1 MATYLPNVTDVLPD
15 PALYTPDFSFI
26 DTMLRRRQALYEQG
40 FAQVNSAYNFVN
52 RDVLN
57 PYSIKVRDEFLN
69 QARQNL
75 KNLSAMDLS
84 QQQNVAAAKGVF
96 DPFVKNRPVLMDM
109 AYTAHMRQQMD
120 IAESYRLKDGGKEFS
135 EYNLQYLRQQM
146 DDFSRDDISTV
157 GTYYSN
163 RRSFSPYYDYNKE
176 VQDKMKDFKPST
188 YKFERIRGLYKMG
201 QEDSSWREA
210 EISEY
215 LNGVLSDKAK
225 QQMRIEA
232 QVTVGRDPAALVT
245 AYNQAAQQQL
255 MMNKYN
261 LEQIDKQLGSTS
273 DPVKKNLL
281 TRQREKIEDN
291 NREINT
297 IMENVGKGDMTF
309 IKQNSEKLAFSS
321 YFNQKLSG
329 YVKAFAHEEK
339 VQKIDADQA
348 GIALMHEDRADS
360 RQLRGFAHAE
370 KMEAIRAANK
380 VQGNTAKLGNFQ
392 VGELAEDDPVSLE
405 KTISGLQLQ
414 MDAASQTAAQ
424 VTLEQK
430 RHIFT
435 KMKERNPNLTGRPE
449 DLTNEQVLNWIKTGG
464 PGGKRI
470 DPNDEYYTYER
481 KLAIIQSERAAIENQ
496 LEKIENG
503 TLQGLSDAD
512 KKAVRKVN
520 TSIQQIGTIK
530 LDDGTTIE
538 AKDLANGLRNG
549 TIKVVEF
556 GGQSSGSPIGGAP
569 TPSSLKFT
577 INGREIQSS
586 YKYSPDA
593 KKFVY
598 SNVALSNA
606 YNKIKDVVNSAGSA
620 YEKFLENRE
629 KYMERNFAAVSLPS
643 KVLSFDAG
651 GPAAK
656 SLEGTV
662 GSLLPPGFDIK
673 HAGVGVTPNN
683 QGNTYYYITPKS
695 DGSESP
701 EKIAD
706 MLTARGVKV
715 RLIKTK
721 KGPAIFEIANLN
733 NDIARQFR
741 TFSTIE
747 TSVVREMQEY
757 TGAQEYTSV
766 PFNVPGS
773 NTKFFIKK
781 SGNVFYLHV
790 NGLGPSYPQAFS
802 SPVEAISMAR
812 LLAANN
818 GAGVQVFLNSEQEAE
833 EPAAPPINPDDF
845 NFE

>member
-26 DTMLRRRQALYEQG
+26 DTMLRRRQGLYEQG

-96 DPFVKNRPVLMDM
+96 DPFIKNRPVLMDM

-146 DDFSRDDISTV
+146 DDFSKDDIGTV
-157 GTYYSN
+157 GNYYSN
-163 RRSFSPYYDYNKE
+163 RRSFNPYYDYNKE

-201 QEDSSWREA
+201 QEDTSWREA
-210 EISEY
+210 EVSEY

-232 QVTVGRDPAALVT
+232 QVTIGRDPAALVT
-245 AYNQAAQQQL
+245 VYNQAAQQQL
-255 MMNKYN
+255 AMNKYN

-273 DPVKKNLL
+273 DPVKKDLL
-281 TRQREKIEDN
+281 TRQRGKIEDN

-297 IMENVGKGDMTF
+297 IMENVAKGDMTF
-309 IKQNSEKLAFSS
+309 IKQNSERLAFSS

-339 VQKIDADQA
+339 VQKIDGDTV
-348 GIALMHEDRADS
+348 GLALMHEDRADT
-360 RQLRGFAHAE
+360 RQRKSFAHAE
-370 KMEAIRAANK
+370 KMEAIKAANK
-380 VQGNTAKLGNFQ
+380 VQTNTANLGNFQ
-392 VGELAEDDPVSLE
+392 IGELAEGDPPSLE
-405 KTISGLQLQ
+405 KTILGLQSQ
-414 MDAASQTAAQ
+414 MDAANQTAAQ

-435 KMKERNPNLTGRPE
+435 KMKERNPNITGRPE
-449 DLTNEQVLNWIKTGG
+449 DLTHKQVLDWINTGG

-481 KLAIIQSERAAIENQ
+481 KLASIQSEKAAVENQ

-503 TLQGLSDAD
+503 TLQGLTKKDQALVKAAND
-512 KKAVRKVN
+512 KISK
-520 TSIQQIGTIK
+520 IGDIT
-530 LDDGTTIE
+530 LDDGTVISGKNF
-538 AKDLANGLRNG
+538 ADGLVNG
-549 TIKVVEF
+549 TIKTSFALF
-556 GGQSSGSPIGGAP
+556 GKSGTI
-569 TPSSLKFT
+569 T
-577 INGREIQSS
+577 INGKS
-586 YKYSPDA
+586 YPVQDQLVGRDA
-593 KKFVY
+593 RRVQ
-598 SNVALSNA
+598 SNVALLNA
-606 YNKIKDVVNSAGSA
+606 YNQVKGIQSSAGDA

-629 KYMERNFAAVSLPS
+629 RYMERNFAEVSLPS

-656 SLEGTV
+656 SLEGTI
-662 GSLLPPGFDIK
+662 GSLLPPGFNIK
-673 HAGVGVTPNN
+673 HAGIGVTPNN

-706 MLTARGVKV
+706 LLTTRGVKV
-715 RLIKTK
+715 RLIKTD
-721 KGPAIFEIANLN
+721 KGPAIFEVQNLN

-747 TSVVREMQEY
+747 ASVVREMQTY
-757 TGAQEYTSV
+757 SGAQEYTSV

-773 NTKFFIKK
+773 NTKFLIKK
-781 SGNVFYLHV
+781 SGNIFYLHV

-802 SPVEAISMAR
+802 SPVEAISAAR

-818 GAGVQVFLNSEQEAE
+818 GAGVQVFLNSEQEPAE
-833 EPAAPPINPDDF
+833 EETSTPINPDDY
-845 NFE
+845 NFD